1 MMTTTDY
8 TGRLAPYT
16 PYFHYDAGELWIEG
30 VPASELAKR
39 FGTPLFAYSRQSL
52 EERATAY
59 LAAFE
64 GIPARHHIALKAN
77 DSLTLLHLLRNL
89 GFGADAASV
98 GELHRADLAGFEG
111 HDIVL
116 NGNGKGA
123 EDLIRAHRMG
133 VDQITIDALFE
144 LPTLVETAAITG
156 RTTVPVALRLN
167 PDIDPATHPYLA
179 TGIQSSKFG
188 IPPADLPAVLDFLRR
203 HPQLV
208 LTGIHCHIG
217 SQIADVEPYQ
227 QALEWMIAEGEKLRA
242 DGWPLTDLS
251 LGGGFAIPYL
261 NGERFAL
268 TEYTD
273 MLRTRLA
280 GTDWQIRQEPGRF
293 LFAEAAIMLMTVRG
307 VKQTPAKTFL
317 VVDAGMAD
325 NIRPALYHAR
335 HPVVP
340 VRETTDSALV
350 DLVGPLCESGDFL
363 ALDVDLPLLERDE
376 LLAQC
381 CVGAYSYAMQM
392 HYNGRMHPPE
402 VLVSGA
408 DFALIR
414 DREQPDDLGRR
425 DLYFPEELDTDIPAV
440 EEIGR

>member
-1 MMTTTDY
+1 MTNSPY
-8 TGRLAPYT
+8 IERIAPYA
-16 PYFHYDAGELWIEG
+16 PYFHYDEGVLWVEG

-39 FGTPLFAYSRQSL
+39 FGTPLFVYSRQSL
-52 EERATAY
+52 EERAATY

-64 GIPARHHIALKAN
+64 GLPVRHHIALKAN
-77 DSLTLLHLLRNL
+77 DNLSLLHLLRNH

-111 HDIVL
+111 HDIVF

-133 VDQITIDALFE
+133 VDQISIDSLFE
-144 LPTLVETAAITG
+144 LPTLVETAAVTG
-156 RTTVPVALRLN
+156 RTSVPVALRLN

-227 QALEWMIAEGEKLRA
+227 EALEWMISEGEQLRA

-268 TEYTD
+268 TDYTD
-273 MLRTRLA
+273 MLRARLA
-280 GTDWQIRQEPGRF
+280 GTDWKLRQEPGRF
-293 LFAEAAIMLMTVRG
+293 LFAESAVMLTSVRG
-307 VKQTPAKTFL
+307 VKQTPSKTFL
-317 VVDAGMAD
+317 VVDAGMGD

-340 VRETTDSALV
+340 VRDTAESTMV

-363 ALDVDLPLLERDE
+363 ALDVDLPLLERDD

-392 HYNGRMHPPE
+392 HYNGRIHPPE
-402 VLVSGA
+402 VLVHGSE
-408 DFALIR
+408 FALIR
-414 DREQPDDLGRR
+414 DREQVDDLGRR
-425 DLYFPEELDTDIPAV
+425 DLYFPEELTPDTAEA
-440 EEIGR
+440 EEIER